1 MANGEGKLKNM
12 TKTDKNKLKITKK
25 SDRGKKPKK
34 MTKTAQGKKLKKTV
48 KTERLEPEESGDEEK
63 EKEKEQPPA
72 KKPRSSFEL
81 PAGFTAIKRTTR
93 TKTYKEY
100 VGPDGTN
107 DLIFV
112 ETLSFC

>member
-1 MANGEGKLKNM
+1 MEEEELGKLKKM
-12 TKTDKNKLKITKK
+12 TKTDKNKLKIKPK

-34 MTKTAQGKKLKKTV
+34 MTKTAQGKKLKKTA
-48 KTERLEPEESGDEEK
+48 KTARLERDEE
-63 EKEKEQPPA
+63 EEEERGQPPV

-107 DLIFV
+107 NLIFV
-112 ETLSFC
+112 AILLIKTL